1 MTNFNGRR
9 LLEATLAG
17 PIHTVKS
24 GNIKLHLN
32 SVAGPIDK
40 AVEMKLNGNLVELT
54 VTNRGQKELI
64 LVPITYFSHF
74 VPDKE

>member
-1 MTNFNGRR
+1 MTNFSGRKI
-9 LLEATLAG
+9 LEATLAG

-24 GNIKLHLN
+24 GNIKPHLSSIAN
-32 SVAGPIDK
+32 AIDK

-54 VTNRGQKELI
+54 VTNKGQKELI
-64 LVPITYFSHF
+64 LVPITYFSHL